1 MFFWTMVVDAHTLDA
16 LSDLREVATN
26 DLNKISE
33 QIRTI
38 RKGFKRVTDDRF
50 LPVVS
55 AVVGVVVYIHKGNK
69 YKRIRF
75 SILLIGYKFGEFSF
89 TRKPFKYPIKKKKKN
104 FLRR

>member
-1 MFFWTMVVDAHTLDA
+1 MVVNAHILDA
-16 LSDLREVATN
+16 LSDLRETATN
-26 DLNKISE
+26 DLIKINE
-33 QIRTI
+33 QIRAI

-55 AVVGVVVYIHKGNK
+55 ALAGVVVYIHKGNK
-69 YKRIRF
+69 YKRIRLSHLF
-75 SILLIGYKFGEFSF
+75 IGYKFGEFSF